1 MLEALGRLA
10 GQGHLKLW
18 INDPKTQRVL
28 DDFPL
33 DGFPLAG
40 RVPQSSRAYSAVFVS
55 NSLGSR
61 LDAYLTE

>member
-18 INDPKTQRVL
+18 INDPKTQRV
-28 DDFPL
+28 L